1 MASPSLTINIGWLH
15 KLHHSDDEKAYEQV
29 VNAETP
35 EHKAKLSHEVLA
47 AAAAYEAAKKYEE
60 HCAANGKP
68 DSHAKAKE
76 LIAAFSAA
84 FVDRMVETKGLDEID
99 TVKAKHDAAKR
110 AHEQSEEILV
120 AEYN

>member
-1 MASPSLTINIGWLH
+1 MFGWLH

-29 VNAETP
+29 INVDPENQ
-35 EHKAKLSHEVLA
+35 EHKAKLSHELIA

-84 FVDRMVETKGLDEID
+84 FIDRMVETKGLDTID
-99 TVKAKHDAAKR
+99 KEKAKHDAAKR

-120 AEYN
+120 AEYS